1 MADLKDVR
9 KILEEKRKEKE
20 VLELAMLEAEPNRKI
35 LVLIIEGDVA
45 LNKKLI

>member
-9 KILEEKRKEKE
+9 KILEEKRKEALE
-20 VLELAMLEAEPNRKI
+20 LELAMLEAEPNRNI
-35 LVLIIEGDVA
+35 LVSIIEGDVA

>member
-20 VLELAMLEAEPNRKI
+20 ALEQELAMLEAEPNRKI
-35 LVLIIEGDVA
+35 LVSIIVM
-45 LNKKLI
+45 LH